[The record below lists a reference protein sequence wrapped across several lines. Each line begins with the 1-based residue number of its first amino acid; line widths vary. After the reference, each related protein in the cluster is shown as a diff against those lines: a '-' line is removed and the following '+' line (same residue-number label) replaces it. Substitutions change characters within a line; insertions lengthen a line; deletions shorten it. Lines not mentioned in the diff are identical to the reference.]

1 MSFSEVNA
9 TSSPKR
15 VLPSEY
21 PLRENPLV
29 KSKGSAN
36 NLIKKES
43 SQMILSSTGAS
54 LQVRTKASD
63 NSTLL
68 TKAQMAPSAHGSS
81 KFDLDWLKL
90 AVSKAIVLKYKS
102 SSSNLKQAG
111 WAIFSEKGPSNYHN
125 HFR

>member
-1 MSFSEVNA
+1 M
-9 TSSPKR
+9 
-15 VLPSEY
+15 LPSEY

-29 KSKGSAN
+29 KSKGSAT
-36 NLIKKES
+36 NLVKKES
-43 SQMILSSTGAS
+43 SYMIISAAGAS
-54 LQVRTKASD
+54 LQLRTKASD

-102 SSSNLKQAG
+102 SSSNLKQGG
-111 WAIFSEKGPSNYHN
+111 WAIYSEKVPSNYHN